1 MKKLISRRNFLKV
14 CALAGSAAAL
24 SACGG
29 GKSTGSSNSAAAAV
43 DTTGAVE
50 FPLSEKV
57 TFTGMTS
64 FPVGSEPEPNNR
76 TIFKRLEEQTNV
88 HIDWTAIQ
96 SDQWSDKITL
106 NMSNPNTLTDFVFTA
121 DFTDSNLLR
130 YADQGVI
137 LNLEDYIDNNM
148 PNLQKVFEQYPEY
161 RTICTDIEGH
171 IWPLPWIEQ
180 LGAEKTAIQ
189 TIGNMSFINTKW
201 LNFLGLSMPTTVD
214 ALVKYMLEK
223 NPDICETTGSVNP
236 VVCEC
241 NDCGLND
248 IRGLHVTEQHVFAA
262 LADCKADFAEGA
274 VGAGRGMRC
283 HGLKGGIGSASR
295 VVELD
300 GKPYTMGALVLSNHA
315 LFDDLIVA
323 GTPIH
328 TLLNNSIPPHEDKG
342 SIITVLAT
350 DIPLSERQ
358 LRRLC
363 RRALVGLSRTG
374 SYCGNGSGE
383 IVIAFTT
390 ANRVPHYSEKAL
402 LPMTLLHDDAINP
415 LFRAVAECVEESVLS
430 SLLHAET
437 VTGNHGQTFR
447 SLTELLKKRA

>member
-1 MKKLISRRNFLKV
+1 MGIAGNEWGFQVGTLPKGARDKISDVPGVTVGHCTLADGVVQTGVTALLPHQGDIFHEKV
-14 CALAGSAAAL
+14 LAASYVINGF
-24 SACGG
+24 
-29 GKSTGSSNSAAAAV
+29 GK
-43 DTTGAVE
+43 TTGLVQIDE
-50 FPLSEKV
+50 LGTLETPIL
-57 TFTGMTS
+57 FT
-64 FPVGSEPEPNNR
+64 
-76 TIFKRLEEQTNV
+76 
-88 HIDWTAIQ
+88 
-96 SDQWSDKITL
+96 
-106 NMSNPNTLTDFVFTA
+106 NTLSVGTA
-121 DFTDSNLLR
+121 
-130 YADQGVI
+130 
-137 LNLEDYIDNNM
+137 
-148 PNLQKVFEQYPEY
+148 
-161 RTICTDIEGH
+161 
-171 IWPLPWIEQ
+171 
-180 LGAEKTAIQ
+180 Q
-189 TIGNMSFINTKW
+189 T
-201 LNFLGLSMPTTVD
+201 

-323 GTPIH
+323 
-328 TLLNNSIPPHEDKG
+328 D
-342 SIITVLAT
+342 T

-447 SLTELLKKRA
+447 SLTELLKNRA